1 MKLLI
6 KNAHLVDPSQSL
18 DGVFDVLIE
27 KKVISNITKSISDS
41 SAKVIDAKGLHL
53 LPGLVDLHVHFR
65 DPGYEHKET
74 IETGIGAALR
84 GGFVACMP
92 MPNTRPATDN
102 QSIVER
108 LLRKARENDFTIL
121 PCGSMTK
128 GRAGKE
134 LSEMADLKAAGCVAV
149 SDDGDSVENAILHRR
164 ALEYASMLG
173 LVVSVHAEDKKLSK
187 GGYINEGA
195 VATRLGL
202 AGIPN
207 ASEDTI
213 VARDIELAR
222 LTGAHLHIQHI
233 STERAVALVEQAKK
247 EGVCVSCEVTP
258 HHIALSEED
267 ISGYDTN
274 FKMNPPLRSERD
286 RKALIKALEKGVI
299 DIIATD
305 HAPHQEVEKDVEFDQ
320 APFGTIGLETA
331 LGVCLTHLY
340 HTKLLPLSGIVTLM
354 SINPQRIINLHD
366 FATLK
371 KGTSANLCLVDLERE
386 WTVSPDSF
394 SSKSRNSCFLGSVLK
409 GKVVATIS
417 KGLYHTF
424 D

>member
-27 KKVISNITKSISDS
+27 KKVIAKIARSITDA

-53 LPGLVDLHVHFR
+53 LPGLIDLHVHFR

-74 IETGIGAALR
+74 IETGIRAALR

-108 LLRKARENDFTIL
+108 LLRKADENDFTLL
-121 PCGSMTK
+121 PCGTITK
-128 GRAGKE
+128 GRKGKE

-149 SDDGDSVENAILHRR
+149 SDDGDSVANAILHRR

-187 GGYINEGA
+187 GGYINEGP

-207 ASEDTI
+207 ASEDAI

-222 LTGAHLHIQHI
+222 LTGAHLHLQHI
-233 STERAVALVEQAKK
+233 STARALQLIAEAKK
-247 EGVCVSCEVTP
+247 EGLRVSCEVTP
-258 HHIALSEED
+258 HHIALSDED
-267 ISGYDTN
+267 ITGYDTN
-274 FKMNPPLRSERD
+274 YKMNPPLRSPGD
-286 RKALIKALEKGVI
+286 RAALIKALQNGII

-331 LGVCLTHLY
+331 LGVCLSALY
-340 HTKLLPLSGIVTLM
+340 HTQRVSLADIVALL
-354 SINPQRIINLHD
+354 SINPQRIIGLHE
-366 FATLK
+366 FAVLK
-371 KGTSANLCLVDLERE
+371 KGAVANVCLVDLDRE
-386 WTVSPDSF
+386 WTVSPASF
-394 SSKSRNSCFLGSVLK
+394 SSRSRNSCFLGRTLK